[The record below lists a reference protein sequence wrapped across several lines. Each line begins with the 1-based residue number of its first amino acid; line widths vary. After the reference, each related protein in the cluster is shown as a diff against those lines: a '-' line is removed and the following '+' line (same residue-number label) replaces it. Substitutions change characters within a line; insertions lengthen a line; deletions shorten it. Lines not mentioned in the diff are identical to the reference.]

1 MQHPE
6 VLVVSD
12 ESSGSSWSSFFL
24 SAPDASLVTAAS
36 RMLTMVLLPF
46 LLAASPAMG
55 EQPVSGARDVEP
67 APREL
72 VVLVHGMGRSPLSM
86 LPLSWTLKRAG
97 YDVMNWG
104 YSSICCGIAELG
116 SQLQQDLREE
126 LEDREARPARVH
138 FVGHSLGNIII
149 RWVLAHEP
157 MSETTGRVVML
168 APPNQGS
175 RVADQLSASLGWL
188 LKPLPELRSEP
199 MRTSG
204 ALLLPEPL
212 FVGVIAGRYDGKVS
226 VDETRIAGMDA
237 HVVVAGAHSFLMFR
251 SDVRRLMV
259 DFLREG
265 SFLTHSEPGATAAL

>member
-6 VLVVSD
+6 LLVVIHD
-12 ESSGSSWSSFFL
+12 SSGNSWSSFFI
-24 SAPDASLVTAAS
+24 SAPDASLVTAS
-36 RMLTMVLLPF
+36 LRMLTMVLLPL
-46 LLAASPAMG
+46 LLAATPAVG
-55 EQPVSGARDVEP
+55 EPPVSGARDAEP

-72 VVLVHGMGRSPLSM
+72 VVLVHGMGRTPLSM

-126 LEDREARPARVH
+126 LEERDGQPPRVH

-149 RWVLAHEP
+149 RWVLAQEQI
-157 MSETTGRVVML
+157 SETTGRVVML

-175 RVADQLSASLGWL
+175 RVADQLAPSLGWL

-204 ALLLPEPL
+204 ALLLPEPV
-212 FVGVIAGRYDGKVS
+212 FVGVIAGRFDGKVS
-226 VDETRIAGMDA
+226 IDETRLDGMDG
-237 HVVVAGAHSFLMFR
+237 HVVVGGAHSFLMFR
-251 SDVRRLMV
+251 SDVRRLIV

-265 SFLTHSEPGATAAL
+265 AFLTRSQPDAISDL

>member
-1 MQHPE
+1 
-6 VLVVSD
+6 
-12 ESSGSSWSSFFL
+12 
-24 SAPDASLVTAAS
+24 
-36 RMLTMVLLPF
+36 MLTLVLLS
-46 LLAASPAMG
+46 LLLMAAPAAG
-55 EQPVSGARDVEP
+55 EPPEAVAGAAQP

-72 VVLVHGMGRSPLSM
+72 VVLVHGMGRTPLSM

-116 SQLQQDLREE
+116 SQLQHDLREE
-126 LEDREARPARVH
+126 LENREAQPPRVH

-149 RWVLAHEP
+149 RWVLAHEE
-157 MSETTGRVVML
+157 MSEAAGRVVML

-175 RVADQLSASLGWL
+175 RVADQLASSLGWL

-204 ALLLPEPL
+204 ALLLPEPV
-212 FVGVIAGRYDGKVS
+212 FVGVIAGRFDGKVT
-226 VDETRIAGMDA
+226 VDETRLEGMDG

-251 SDVRRLMV
+251 SDVRRLIV
-259 DFLREG
+259 EFLRDG
-265 SFLTHSEPGATAAL
+265 VFLADSERSPSSVL